1 MKRSII
7 VEEHGGWIEVAK
19 REREGAVFSLFSA
32 PINTRSRLLLRRIN
46 SSETFRKTFDAPIR
60 NCEKREG
67 APTADKRN
75 SLRGKKWTRHPVSN
89 LLGIY
94 GRLHLT
100 SRAIIPFD
108 ISEMARLGGTGQ

>member
-60 NCEKREG
+60 N
-67 APTADKRN
+67 